1 MYQRYF
7 HILNIKLDIF
17 LYCIF
22 ILNESRWKIIKYRSN
37 YYYNREQIE
46 RAFSKEKFHPI
57 RSMKSQRD
65 WKFEESEK
73 KKEGR
78 KGNRGVSIDRVIP
91 IDRSI
96 NREILHERNEGEKR
110 KSKECFAYSIKRR
123 EYPQTLATWRVH
135 DGQGDHSSHY
145 HHLHALEIMPNI
157 RTSRH
162 STHYEFIREGR
173 KGESLLFLPGIDT
186 LFRGERNN
194 FWLKNDGWNWLEES
208 RKRIAFPLVL
218 WLSYLSPF
226 LQKWRKIIVS
236 LVVTFKYF

>member
-1 MYQRYF
+1 MF
-7 HILNIKLDIF
+7 CLLD
-17 LYCIF
+17 
-22 ILNESRWKIIKYRSN
+22 
-37 YYYNREQIE
+37 
-46 RAFSKEKFHPI
+46 
-57 RSMKSQRD
+57 
-65 WKFEESEK
+65 
-73 KKEGR
+73 
-78 KGNRGVSIDRVIP
+78 
-91 IDRSI
+91 
-96 NREILHERNEGEKR
+96 
-110 KSKECFAYSIKRR
+110 
-123 EYPQTLATWRVH
+123 QTARISTNLSHLTGVH

-236 LVVTFKYF
+236 LVQVFLTNIFPFQSPRSILYFSNDRQSKSWKLLFFVAQREFSTISE

>member
-1 MYQRYF
+1 MYQRHF

-22 ILNESRWKIIKYRSN
+22 ILNESRWRIIKYRSN
-37 YYYNREQIE
+37 YYYNREQID

-65 WKFEESEK
+65 WKFGESEK

-78 KGNRGVSIDRVIP
+78 RGNRGVSIDRVIP

-123 EYPQTLATWRVH
+123 EYPQTLATWRVCTTARAITRATITTCT
-135 DGQGDHSSHY
+135 HSRSCQIS
-145 HHLHALEIMPNI
+145 ARVATRPI
-157 RTSRH
+157 TSLF
-162 STHYEFIREGR
+162 EREG
-173 KGESLLFLPGIDT
+173 KGRVYYF
-186 LFRGERNN
+186 
-194 FWLKNDGWNWLEES
+194 
-208 RKRIAFPLVL
+208 
-218 WLSYLSPF
+218 YLG
-226 LQKWRKIIVS
+226 
-236 LVVTFKYF
+236 